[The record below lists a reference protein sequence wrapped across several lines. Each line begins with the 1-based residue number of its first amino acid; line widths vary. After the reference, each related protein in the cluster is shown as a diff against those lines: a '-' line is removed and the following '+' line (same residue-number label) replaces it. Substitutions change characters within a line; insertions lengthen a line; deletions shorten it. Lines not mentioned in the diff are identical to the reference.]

1 MTRTMTALALV
12 MGLLPAAAVAYDPVT
27 QERLNN
33 PEAGN
38 WLHLRGNYEGWMY
51 SPLDQINTANV
62 KNLTPV
68 WAYSTGVDS
77 GHEAPPIVN
86 DGVMFVATPYDQI
99 IALDAASGEKL
110 WAYQRELP
118 EGFGALHNTKR
129 GIGLYGDKVYL
140 AAQDAVVVALDAKT
154 GEVAWESPPVAAWQE
169 GYYMTMSPLIVNGT
183 VMVGVSGG
191 EFGIRG
197 FIEGFDAETGESKWK
212 TYTIP
217 APGEPGSDTW
227 EGETWKRGGASVWM
241 TGTYDPDKNLTYWG
255 TGNGSPWFG
264 DQRPGDNLYTSSTVS
279 IDPDTGEL
287 KGYFQYHYNDS
298 WDWDEMNPPMVVDYE
313 KDGQTV
319 SGLVKVS
326 RNGYMYWLE
335 RGDDGSIGYNDAIP
349 YVYQNV
355 FASIDPETGR
365 PTYNE
370 EHKPGTGKYAEFCP
384 SLWGG
389 KDWPYEAYN
398 PDTGMLYI
406 PANANHCGY
415 LEGKEQEY
423 VAGQWWTGVDIP
435 DIGFT
440 VTTDATHY
448 GEIQARDINTGELNW
463 TVNYNDAMNWGSI
476 LTTGGGLVFNGGTND
491 RMFRAYDARTGEQL
505 WQFKTNSGI
514 MAPPSSYEVDG
525 VQYVAVQS
533 GWGVDPAFQQ
543 GLMNDLRGTEVE
555 VPQGGVIWVFA
566 VSK

>member
-1 MTRTMTALALV
+1 MRLTSTAIALAI
-12 MGLLPAAAVAYDPVT
+12 GLLPVAASAYTDVT
-27 QERLNN
+27 QDRLNN
-33 PEAGN
+33 PEAEN
-38 WLHLRGNYEGWMY
+38 WLHLRGNYQGWMY
-51 SPLDQINTANV
+51 SPLDKINTANV

-99 IALDAASGEKL
+99 IALDAVSGEKL
-110 WAYQRELP
+110 WDYQRELP

-129 GIGLYGDKVYL
+129 GVGIYGDKVYL

-241 TGTYDPDKNLTYWG
+241 TGTYDPENNMTYWG

-264 DQRPGDNLYTSSTVS
+264 DQRPGDNLHTSSTIAVN
-279 IDPDTGEL
+279 PDTGEL
-287 KGYFQYHYNDS
+287 AGHFQYHYNDS
-298 WDWDEMNPPMVVDYE
+298 WDWDEMNAPLVVDYE

-319 SGLVKVS
+319 KGLVKIS

-335 RGDDGSIGYNDAIP
+335 RKDDGSIGYNDAMP

-355 FASIDPETGR
+355 FTGIDAETGR
-365 PTYNE
+365 PTYDPA
-370 EHKPGTGKYAEFCP
+370 HVPGTGKYAEFCP

-398 PDTGMLYI
+398 PDTGMIYI
-406 PANANHCGY
+406 PANENHCGY

-440 VTTDATHY
+440 VTEDASHF
-448 GEIQARDINTGELNW
+448 GEIQARDVSTGEEKW
-463 TVNYNDAMNWGSI
+463 TVNYKHAMNWGSI

-514 MAPPSSYEVDG
+514 MARPPPTRSTACSTSPCSPAGASIRPSSRV
-525 VQYVAVQS
+525 
-533 GWGVDPAFQQ
+533 
-543 GLMNDLRGTEVE
+543 
-555 VPQGGVIWVFA
+555 
-566 VSK
+566 

>member
-1 MTRTMTALALV
+1 MTSRTWAAALAI
-12 MGLLPAAAVAYDPVT
+12 GLLPAAAAAYTPVT
-27 QERLNN
+27 QDRLEN
-33 PEAGN
+33 PEPEN
-38 WLHLRGNYEGWMY
+38 WLQLRGNYQGWMY
-51 SPLDQINTANV
+51 SPLDQINTHNV
-62 KNLTPV
+62 DNLTPV
-68 WAYSTGVDS
+68 WSYSTGVDS

-86 DGVMFVATPYDQI
+86 DGVMFVAAPYDKLL
-99 IALDAASGEKL
+99 ALDAVTGEL
-110 WAYQRELP
+110 IWEYQRELP

-129 GIGLYGDKVYL
+129 GIALYGDKVYM
-140 AAQDAVVVALDAKT
+140 AAQDAVVLAFDAAT
-154 GEVAWESPPVAAWQE
+154 GEIAWESPPVADWQE
-169 GYYMTMSPLIVNGT
+169 GYYMTMAPLIVNGN

-197 FIEGFDAETGESKWK
+197 FVEAFDAESGESVWK

-217 APGEPGSDTW
+217 GPGEPGHDTW
-227 EGETWKRGGASVWM
+227 EGDTWQRGGASIWM
-241 TGTYDPDKNLTYWG
+241 TGTYDPESNVTYWG

-264 DQRPGDNLYTSSTVS
+264 DQRPGDNLYTSSTVAL
-279 IDPDTGEL
+279 DPDTGEM
-287 KGYFQYHYNDS
+287 KGYFQYHWNDS
-298 WDWDEMNPPMVVDYE
+298 WDWDEMNAPIVVDYE

-319 SGLVKVS
+319 KGLIKPS
-326 RNGYMYWLE
+326 RNGYLYWLE
-335 RGDDGSIGYNDAIP
+335 RTPEGQINFVDATN
-349 YVYQNV
+349 YVKQDV
-355 FASIDPETGR
+355 FASIDPKTGR

-398 PDTGMLYI
+398 PNTGLVYI
-406 PANANHCGY
+406 PANDNHCGS
-415 LEGKEQEY
+415 LEGKVQEY

-440 VTTDATHY
+440 IDQDAKSY
-448 GEIQARDINTGELNW
+448 GEIQAWNVDTGELEW
-463 TVNYNDAMNWGSI
+463 THLYPVMNWGSI

-491 RMFRAYDARTGEQL
+491 RMFRAFDARTGEQL

-525 VQYVAVQS
+525 VQYIAVQS

-543 GLMNDLRGTEVE
+543 GLINDIIGTDLV

-566 VSK
+566 LSQ